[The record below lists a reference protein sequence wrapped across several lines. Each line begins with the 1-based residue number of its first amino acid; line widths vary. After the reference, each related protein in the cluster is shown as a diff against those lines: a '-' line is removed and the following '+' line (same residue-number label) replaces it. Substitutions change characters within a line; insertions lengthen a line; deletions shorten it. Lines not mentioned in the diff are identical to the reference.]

1 MMKLAGS
8 LVLIAVLLSTPS
20 DRFDRYKPLAS
31 YETKT
36 GIQILPA
43 YSEKGAVCEI
53 SIERRAY
60 HDDRVSVKPTISKD
74 EVLSLF
80 DELVPRAERGDPA
93 WKLPEGSEFTEV
105 DGGTRATH
113 VMYQNVSL
121 VMYGEEHNDKY
132 AVAIIT
138 WKNVDCKGE

>member
-8 LVLIAVLLSTPS
+8 LVALAVLFFAPS
-20 DRFDRYKPLAS
+20 GRFDRYKPLAS
-31 YETKT
+31 YETET
-36 GIQILPA
+36 GIQILPT

-74 EVLSLF
+74 EILSLF
-80 DELVPRAERGDPA
+80 DYLVPREERGDPG

-121 VMYGEEHNDKY
+121 IMYGEEHSEKY
-132 AVAIIT
+132 AVAVIY
-138 WKNVDCKGE
+138 WKNIACKSA